1 MAKDKVIENIK
12 ISNYLD
18 KNSILSI
25 NKQLHDLTNN
35 QHYIYDYKYNI
46 EIDHTIYINTKTN
59 ILYCYS
65 FTYNSTIDYYYE
77 IIIIINLY
85 NINNIKIYFI
95 QRSRS
100 NNKFNKF
107 IYYKDND
114 VSIYNKNVIVI
125 NRLNIRNNVYKYKQ
139 IFQKFYY
146 IEKEITKN
154 LYCHK
159 YINISTMLIF
169 KKKIFDPDIIFFVL
183 YYYKCYNIY
192 IRLMFT
198 SKTKKTKKNIK
209 DILFNN
215 YKYYIV
221 AL

>member
-18 KNSILSI
+18 KNSILYI

-65 FTYNSTIDYYYE
+65 NTFTYNSTIDYFYE

-85 NINNIKIYFI
+85 NINNIKIYII
-95 QRSRS
+95 QLSRS
-100 NNKFNKF
+100 NNEFNKF

-125 NRLNIRNNVYKYKQ
+125 NRLNIRKNLYKYKQ

-146 IEKEITKN
+146 IEKEITKH

-169 KKKIFDPDIIFFVL
+169 KKIILDPDIIFFVL

-198 SKTKKTKKNIK
+198 SKNIK
-209 DILFNN
+209 DILLYN